1 MDGHRNLGGETVE
14 IGEPDPFTDDELAE
28 MALAADVDAPLSGD
42 AVPLSAMVGAGP
54 PMHPLPSWYMPGSI
68 RARRLTG
75 WRGRLMRGSALS
87 VVASFVAITA
97 AGLCNTYGQL
107 HF

>member
-1 MDGHRNLGGETVE
+1 MDGQGNPGERAE
-14 IGEPDPFTDDELAE
+14 IAAPYPFTDDELAE
-28 MALAADVDAPLSGD
+28 LALAAVIDAPLSRD
-42 AVPLSAMVGAGP
+42 AVPLSTMVGAGP
-54 PMHPLPSWYMPGSI
+54 VHSLPSWYMPGSI
-68 RARRLTG
+68 RARRLDG
-75 WRGRLMRGSALS
+75 WRGRLVRGSALS